1 MQSNVENAYNKFE
14 KASKLLI
21 KSKLDFRSIIYN
33 SACRLRLKVPGK
45 VNSNIKSLYLP
56 QPIYI
61 YICTSQT
68 EHAKSTRTSSMFHN
82 INPHFPW
89 INENT
94 NEPKPTENFDS
105 VRSRGEAGRKEGG
118 FQLNR
123 KR

>member
-1 MQSNVENAYNKFE
+1 
-14 KASKLLI
+14 
-21 KSKLDFRSIIYN
+21 
-33 SACRLRLKVPGK
+33 
-45 VNSNIKSLYLP
+45 
-56 QPIYI
+56 
-61 YICTSQT
+61 
-68 EHAKSTRTSSMFHN
+68 MFHN

-89 INENT
+89 INEKT